1 MAGQPAAPQL
11 AISVLAAPP
20 RHAKA
25 KKVAGPTPLK
35 PPKIRTSAYI
45 REKSYIHFRT
55 SFLQLGGCV
64 IAVDWFMPFDHQTLF
79 KRGVVHAKSSS
90 ELQGNVLNWA
100 ELWLVW
106 AALLLGVTVSMWGM
120 FPDGDFL
127 HGAFALTFNIVAF
140 FTCLFGFG
148 ATGLFGVLFVLSSA
162 VSASAFKRFHL
173 VHMGTY

>member
-1 MAGQPAAPQL
+1 MASEQWKSVGAPIGL
-11 AISVLAAPP
+11 VVAINRGNARQERARSNLQ
-20 RHAKA
+20 H
-25 KKVAGPTPLK
+25 KKPTTD
-35 PPKIRTSAYI
+35 KIHVHVGR
-45 REKSYIHFRT
+45 
-55 SFLQLGGCV
+55 LQLLSKVV

-90 ELQGNVLNWA
+90 EVQGHVLNWA